1 MKQSEL
7 LYNLTFFII
16 IFLIVYIFCYYF
28 SGRIRPK
35 KNSGKDK
42 KSKPNFKLMNEGKFL
57 IMRYNLDEKK
67 INLKWF
73 NRGIC
78 LCNAFIIAFTSTF
91 ISLIPLNIFYQLAI
105 AFVLLFALIYSI
117 FEIYGRYLNKKWGKY
132 NDK

>member
-1 MKQSEL
+1 MEHSEII
-7 LYNLTFFII
+7 YNLIFFII

-28 SGRIRPK
+28 AGKIKPK
-35 KNSGKDK
+35 KNGDK
-42 KSKPNFKLMNEGKFL
+42 SNKSKASFKLMNEGKFL

-78 LCNAFIIAFTSTF
+78 LCNAFIIAFTST
-91 ISLIPLNIFYQLAI
+91 IIPLIPLSIFYQLAI

-117 FEIYGRYLNKKWGKY
+117 FEIYGRFLNKKWGKY